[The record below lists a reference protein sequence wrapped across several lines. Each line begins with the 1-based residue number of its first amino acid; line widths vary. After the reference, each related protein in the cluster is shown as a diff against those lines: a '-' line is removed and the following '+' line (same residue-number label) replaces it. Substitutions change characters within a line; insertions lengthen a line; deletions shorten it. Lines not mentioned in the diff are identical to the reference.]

1 MTVSPEVVKAVHSA
15 VDDLNEILDPSER
28 LDKSPDVA
36 LIGIDARLDSLG
48 LVNLI
53 VLVEEKVQQGF
64 GVGITLVDER
74 AMSQSKSPF
83 RTLGSLAE
91 FVEEQLNE
99 QHG

>member
-1 MTVSPEVVKAVHSA
+1 MTVAQPVVDAINSA
-15 VDDLNEILDPSER
+15 IDDLNEILDADER
-28 LDKSPDVA
+28 LGKSPDEA
-36 LIGIDARLDSLG
+36 LIGKDAKLDSLG

-53 VLVEEKVQQGF
+53 VLVEEKIQQRF
-64 GVGITLVDER
+64 NVGITLVDER

-99 QHG
+99 HGR

>member
-1 MTVSPEVVKAVHSA
+1 MTVSRPVLDAVNRA
-15 VDDLNEILDPSER
+15 VDDLNEILDPEER
-28 LDKSPDVA
+28 LGKSPEVA
-36 LIGIDARLDSLG
+36 LIGKDARLDSLG

-53 VLVEEKVQQGF
+53 VLVEEEIQQGF

-91 FVEEQLNE
+91 FVEEQLKD
-99 QHG
+99 HGG

>member
-1 MTVSPEVVKAVHSA
+1 MTAGQPVGDAVNSA
-15 VDDLNEILDPSER
+15 VDDLNEILDPDER
-28 LDKSPDVA
+28 IGKSPDEA
-36 LIGIDARLDSLG
+36 LIGNDARLDSLG

-53 VLVEEKVQQGF
+53 VLVEEKIQQKF

-99 QHG
+99 HGR

>member
-1 MTVSPEVVKAVHSA
+1 MTAGQPVVDAINSA
-15 VDDLNEILDPSER
+15 VDDLNEILGADER
-28 LDKSPDVA
+28 LGKSPDEA
-36 LIGIDARLDSLG
+36 LIGKDAKLDSLG

-53 VLVEEKVQQGF
+53 VLVEEKIQQKF
-64 GVGITLVDER
+64 DVGITLVDER

-99 QHG
+99 HGR

>member
-1 MTVSPEVVKAVHSA
+1 VNANPSVVEAINSA
-15 VDDLNEILDPSER
+15 VDDLNEVLDPEER

-36 LIGIDARLDSLG
+36 LTGKDARVDSLG

-53 VLVEEKVQQGF
+53 VLVEEKIQQRF

-74 AMSQSKSPF
+74 AMSQSQSPF

-91 FVEEQLNE
+91 FVEEQLAD
-99 QHG
+99 HGR

>member
-1 MTVSPEVVKAVHSA
+1 MTAGQPVVDAINSA
-15 VDDLNEILDPSER
+15 VDDLNEILGADER
-28 LDKSPDVA
+28 LGKSPDEA
-36 LIGIDARLDSLG
+36 LIGKDAKLDSLG

-53 VLVEEKVQQGF
+53 VLVEEKIQQKF

-99 QHG
+99 HGR

>member
-1 MTVSPEVVKAVHSA
+1 MTVSQRVVDTVNSA
-15 VDDLNEILDPSER
+15 VDDLNEILDPAER
-28 LDKSPDVA
+28 LRKSPDEA
-36 LIGIDARLDSLG
+36 LLGKDARLDSLG

-53 VLVEEKVQQGF
+53 VLVEEKIQQQF

-99 QHG
+99 HGR

>member
-1 MTVSPEVVKAVHSA
+1 MTVSQPVIDAIHSA
-15 VDDLNEILDPSER
+15 VDDLNEILDADER
-28 LDKSPDVA
+28 LGKSPDEA
-36 LIGIDARLDSLG
+36 LIGKDAKLDSLG

-53 VLVEEKVQQGF
+53 VLVEEKIQQKF

-99 QHG
+99 HGR

>member
-1 MTVSPEVVKAVHSA
+1 MRANPSVVEAINSA
-15 VDDLNEILDPSER
+15 VDDLNEVLDSEER

-36 LIGIDARLDSLG
+36 LIGKDARVDSLG

-53 VLVEEKVQQGF
+53 VLVEEKIQQRF

-91 FVEEQLNE
+91 FVEEQLAD
-99 QHG
+99 HGR

>member
-1 MTVSPEVVKAVHSA
+1 MSGNPSVVEAINSA
-15 VDDLNEILDPSER
+15 VDDLNEVLDPKER
-28 LDKSPDVA
+28 LAKSPDVA
-36 LIGIDARLDSLG
+36 LIGKDARVDSLG

-53 VLVEEKVQQGF
+53 VLVEEKIQQRF

-91 FVEEQLNE
+91 FVEEQLAD
-99 QHG
+99 HGR

>member
-1 MTVSPEVVKAVHSA
+1 MTAGAEVVKAVHSA
-15 VDDLNEILDPSER
+15 VDDLNEILDEDER
-28 LDKSPDVA
+28 LEKSPDVA
-36 LIGIDARLDSLG
+36 LIGTDARLDSLG

-53 VLVEEKVQQGF
+53 VLVEEKVQQQF

-91 FVEEQLNE
+91 FVEEQLHE
-99 QHG
+99 HGR

>member
-1 MTVSPEVVKAVHSA
+1 MTAGQPVVDAINSA
-15 VDDLNEILDPSER
+15 VDDLNEILGADER
-28 LDKSPDVA
+28 LGKSPDEA
-36 LIGIDARLDSLG
+36 LIGKDARLDSLG

-53 VLVEEKVQQGF
+53 VLVEEKIQQKF
-64 GVGITLVDER
+64 GVAITLVDER

-99 QHG
+99 HGR

>member
-1 MTVSPEVVKAVHSA
+1 MTASQPVIDAIHSA
-15 VDDLNEILDPSER
+15 VDDLNEILDADER
-28 LDKSPDVA
+28 LGKSPDEA
-36 LIGIDARLDSLG
+36 LIGKDAKLDSLG

-53 VLVEEKVQQGF
+53 VLVEEKIQQKF

-99 QHG
+99 HGR

>member
-1 MTVSPEVVKAVHSA
+1 VTASQPVVDAVNGA
-15 VDDLNEILDPSER
+15 VDDLNEILGPEEH
-28 LDKSPDVA
+28 LGKSPEVA
-36 LIGIDARLDSLG
+36 LIGKDAQLDSLG

-53 VLVEEKVQQGF
+53 VLVEEKIQQAF

-99 QHG
+99 HGG

>member
-1 MTVSPEVVKAVHSA
+1 MTVSQPVLDAVNSA
-15 VDDLNEILDPSER
+15 VDDLNEILDADQR
-28 LDKSPDVA
+28 LAKSPDVA
-36 LIGIDARLDSLG
+36 LIGKDASLDSLG

-53 VLVEEKVQQGF
+53 VLVEEKIQGEF

-91 FVEEQLNE
+91 FVEEQLKD
-99 QHG
+99 HGG

>member
-1 MTVSPEVVKAVHSA
+1 MSGNPAVVEAINSA
-15 VDDLNEILDPSER
+15 VDDLNEVLDPEER
-28 LDKSPDVA
+28 LAKSPDVA
-36 LIGIDARLDSLG
+36 LIGKDARVDSLG

-53 VLVEEKVQQGF
+53 VLVEEKIQQRF

-91 FVEEQLNE
+91 FVEEQLAD
-99 QHG
+99 HGR